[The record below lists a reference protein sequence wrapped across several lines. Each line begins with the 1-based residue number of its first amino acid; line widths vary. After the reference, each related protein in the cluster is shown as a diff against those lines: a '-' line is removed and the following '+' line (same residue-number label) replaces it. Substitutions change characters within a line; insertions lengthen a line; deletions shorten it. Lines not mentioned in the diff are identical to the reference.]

1 MGNTMKTNLVGN
13 DDACHVSKYIKKV
26 SGIKANSVSDTDIWI
41 LYFNPGTY
49 YENEIVREAI
59 TKISINNASVSKI
72 FKKDFLSVNVSL
84 EYEINVYKKVIR
96 PLLDNNISPNFIKYY
111 ATGIGCTFDNL
122 LAIIEKDKS
131 KHMTEQN
138 LARNLSYLIGLRDG
152 DRPSIAT
159 AVSEKVSKEHLELFR
174 KIKYNVLV
182 NELSSSPTFYD
193 FLKNN
198 KKVTY
203 SVLYKIFFQAAVAC
217 YVMYLSKMIH
227 HDIHTSNV
235 FVEGVKKQNITYKMF
250 GKYYTINTN
259 QILKIYDFDKGYAKR
274 LGPNTSLDG
283 YFCNEYLFC
292 NKLYNNHDIV
302 KFFVTT
308 ANFYRKNN
316 AMRTIISE
324 IICKDNLS
332 KSQKKEVE
340 DIYNSSFLASQTSRR
355 DSSVLNMF
363 VSTEEM
369 IKRIA
374 VKLEDEIQITVNKP
388 VKPTTVYKCEPEFFN
403 EDGSINLIKLVLDD
417 LS

>member
-1 MGNTMKTNLVGN
+1 MGNTIKTNLVEN
-13 DDACHVSKYIKKV
+13 DDACQVSRYIKKV

-41 LYFNPGTY
+41 LYFNPDTY

-59 TKISINNASVSKI
+59 TKISINNASVTKL
-72 FKKDFLSVNVSL
+72 FNKQFLSVNVSL

-111 ATGIGCTFDNL
+111 ATGIGCSFDNL
-122 LAIIEKDKS
+122 LAILEKDKT
-131 KHMTEQN
+131 KNMTEQN
-138 LARNLSYLIGLRDG
+138 LARNLCYLVGLRNG
-152 DRPSIAT
+152 DRPSIST
-159 AVSEKVSKEHLELFR
+159 AVSTKVKQKEMDLFK

-182 NELSSSPTFYD
+182 NELSSSPTFFD

-198 KKVTY
+198 KMVTH
-203 SVLYKIFFQAAVAC
+203 STLYKIFFQAAVGC

-235 FVEGVKKQNITYKMF
+235 FVENVNKQNITYKML

-259 QILKIYDFDKGYAKR
+259 QILKIYDFDKAYAKR

-283 YFCNEYLFC
+283 FFCDEYLFC

-302 KFFVTT
+302 KFFITT
-308 ANFYRKNN
+308 ANFYKRNK
-316 AMRTIISE
+316 AMRQIISE

-332 KSQKKEVE
+332 KAQKREVE
-340 DIYNSSFLASQTSRR
+340 DIYNSSFLASKTSHR

-363 VSTEEM
+363 VSTEE
-369 IKRIA
+369 IIRRIA
-374 VKLEDEIQITVNKP
+374 SKLENDIQITES
-388 VKPTTVYKCEPEFFN
+388 KPTKQTTIYKCEPELFN
-403 EDGSINLIKLVLDD
+403 EDGSLNLIKLVLDNI
-417 LS
+417 S